1 MVSVSLASNR
11 LHIDQSTLSR
21 SPCGNSKGAKKTPPL
36 NETVSGYSAD
46 QEESTRAGVAVV
58 SGSAPPCLIGLY
70 HKHKRRPADAE
81 DRAKRRK
88 LSELSYDAAMAKLT
102 SQWQDTTALQLN
114 TKRSRVAPFIDLS
127 SVSLVY
133 GNIDSASNSSSS
145 GRTSATCL
153 ISDDILTDCGAIYEH
168 LIRQTASSYR
178 GGITMPPRSISPSSC
193 SDSSSSLSDTE
204 SDVSQGSSTILVL
217 NARLDIDDDEGIG
230 SAKLQDEPPTMHY
243 IACPSTASISMEDA
257 ISFSK
262 FPRLVT
268 RSTSPYTIVFCNA
281 AFSVA
286 TGIPS
291 DDALGKNL
299 LDLVAP
305 SNNKPSQ
312 SEKLCLE
319 LLCAASSSEG
329 DYTSVCC
336 PKNHDM
342 EFRIKVTPIMPSSRK
357 TSSTATPSQPQP
369 SQVMESDVSRDGET
383 TTCGGEWNSNFTH
396 FSVELNLLRRGI
408 NMSMSNVG
416 KTAMTGDIRHK
427 QAFLS
432 AMG

>member
-11 LHIDQSTLSR
+11 LHIDQSTLPR

-36 NETVSGYSAD
+36 NDTVSGYSAD

-88 LSELSYDAAMAKLT
+88 LSELSYDAAMAKTDL
-102 SQWQDTTALQLN
+102 AVAGRHCAPVN
-114 TKRSRVAPFIDLS
+114 TKRSQVAPFIDLS

-133 GNIDSASNSSSS
+133 GNFDSASNSSSS
-145 GRTSATCL
+145 GRTYL
-153 ISDDILTDCGAIYEH
+153 ISDDILTDFGAIYEH

-286 TGIPS
+286 TGISS

-305 SNNKPSQ
+305 SNDKPSQ
-312 SEKLCLE
+312 SGKLCLE

-336 PKNHDM
+336 PKNHDV

-369 SQVMESDVSRDGET
+369 SQVMESDVPPRDGET

-396 FSVELNLLRRGI
+396 FSVELNLLSRGI
-408 NMSMSNVG
+408 NMSMNSVG